1 MKVADQCVLPSVEEV
16 GRLREWLGLN
26 HNQTE
31 TIDFRAVGFVK
42 KAAGVDLSHS
52 VLIVADCF
60 VRSGNANTENQYIEL
75 NMQLSSHTY
84 QRIMPI
90 LHCFC

>member
-1 MKVADQCVLPSVEEV
+1 MKVTDQCVLPSVEEA
-16 GRLREWLGLN
+16 GSLLGWLGLSY
-26 HNQTE
+26 NQTE
-31 TIDFRAVGFVK
+31 IIDFRAVGFVK
-42 KAAGVDLSHS
+42 KAASVDLSHS

-60 VRSGNANTENQYIEL
+60 ERSGNANTENQYIEL
-75 NMQLSSHTY
+75 DMQLSSHTY